1 MAKTTQIVLSLQSK
15 PGVLAKVSRSLAD
28 AGVNIVALSAAE
40 AVGRG
45 KIRLIANNPV
55 KAKRALRKAGY
66 RFAEEPAF
74 AVRLRNMPGAL
85 ARVVE
90 KLARG
95 RINIRST
102 YATTAGPGG
111 ASVVITVSNP
121 AKARRLIG
129 G

>member
-1 MAKTTQIVLSLQSK
+1 MAKTTQIVLSLRSK
-15 PGVLAKVSRSLAD
+15 PGVLAKISRTLAD

-40 AVGRG
+40 TVGRG

-66 RFAEEPAF
+66 RFVEEPAF
-74 AVRLRNMPGAL
+74 AVRLRNKPGTL

-95 RINIRST
+95 RVNIRST
-102 YATTAGPGG
+102 YATTAGSGG
-111 ASVVITVSNP
+111 ASVIITVSN
-121 AKARRLIG
+121 ATKARRLIG

>member
-15 PGVLAKVSRSLAD
+15 PGVLAKISRTLAD

-40 AVGRG
+40 TVGRG
-45 KIRLIANNPV
+45 KIRLLANNPV

-66 RFAEEPAF
+66 RFVEEPAF
-74 AVRLRNMPGAL
+74 AIRLRNKPGTL

-95 RINIRST
+95 RVNIRST
-102 YATTAGPGG
+102 YATTAGAGG
-111 ASVVITVSNP
+111 ASVIITVSNP